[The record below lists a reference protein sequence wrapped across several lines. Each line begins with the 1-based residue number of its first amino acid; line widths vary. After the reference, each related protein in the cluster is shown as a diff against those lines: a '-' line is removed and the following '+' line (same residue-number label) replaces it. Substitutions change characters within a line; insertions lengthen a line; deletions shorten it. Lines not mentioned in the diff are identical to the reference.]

1 MGCLVSESI
10 LEHTVGAG
18 KLNGPLVLGHSILC
32 WDMKRYHR
40 VLKVS
45 FPRLPLFRSRV
56 INEVSIDGETYMNR
70 PHYHPL
76 QRDQQYS
83 LSVPAA
89 LQGTLLRMMVL
100 SFDLYPTLA
109 HRRFDNHF
117 QIFKPWGKLAAD
129 LIKQWFHVYPYSN

>member
-10 LEHTVGAG
+10 LEYTVGAG
-18 KLNGPLVLGHSILC
+18 KLNDPLVLGHSILC
-32 WDMKRYHR
+32 WYMKRYHR

-56 INEVSIDGETYMNR
+56 INEVSTDGETYMNR

-89 LQGTLLRMMVL
+89 LQDYRELTPELKEGFGMLVAHEVYLRHCKFSWKNM
-100 SFDLYPTLA
+100 T
-109 HRRFDNHF
+109 RRMKH
-117 QIFKPWGKLAAD
+117 QIKAR
-129 LIKQWFHVYPYSN
+129 